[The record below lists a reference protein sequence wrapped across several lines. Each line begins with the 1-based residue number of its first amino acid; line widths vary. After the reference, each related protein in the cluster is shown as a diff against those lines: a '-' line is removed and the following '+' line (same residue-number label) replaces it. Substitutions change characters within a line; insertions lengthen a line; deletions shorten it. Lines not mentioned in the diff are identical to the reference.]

1 LLLLQTLFVDFKPS
15 ISLLFL
21 VKLCLRE
28 YWFKA
33 PSAINSKTLPEYL
46 DELAEAP
53 LALKLMLAPKI
64 YFLIE
69 RCFEIFSRSASHHG
83 TGHVSDTFLSPSVYG
98 SLSKLN

>member
-1 LLLLQTLFVDFKPS
+1 MILKLKRQLLLLLQPKLFVILSPS

-28 YWFKA
+28 YWIQA

-53 LALKLMLAPKI
+53 LALKMLAPK
-64 YFLIE
+64 
-69 RCFEIFSRSASHHG
+69 STS
-83 TGHVSDTFLSPSVYG
+83 
-98 SLSKLN
+98 SLNAVLKF